1 MSVFDLVIRG
11 CGQMRRAPILQT
23 PQFSASTREPENL
36 VYADVGGK
44 EKLYSASTEFDSFIV
59 PLDG

>member
-1 MSVFDLVIRG
+1 
-11 CGQMRRAPILQT
+11 MRRAPILQT